1 MQVKSF
7 WEIMLAIKFLVRLDP
22 QFKRYLT
29 IFQAEYTMVHCL
41 HTKMK
46 DLLLVAMKRFRQ
58 SSALDGKSTNDLLK
72 VYVA

>member
-1 MQVKSF
+1 M
-7 WEIMLAIKFLVRLDP
+7 MLAIKFLVRLDP

-46 DLLLVAMKRFRQ
+46 DLLVAMKRFRQ